1 MGKLLLALAVVFIFA
16 NGMGL
21 ISKAHGQ
28 EPQCGERDQVHE
40 LLAKKFKEVPIA
52 MGVTNTGG
60 LIEVLTSKTG
70 SWTMLLIAPSGKAC
84 LVAAGEGWRTLE
96 WIDPEGPRI

>member
-1 MGKLLLALAVVFIFA
+1 MGRLLLALAVVFIFA

-21 ISKAHGQ
+21 ISKARGQ
-28 EPQCGERDQVHE
+28 EPQCGERHQVHR

-52 MGVTNTGG
+52 AGVTNTGK

-70 SWTMLLIAPSGKAC
+70 SWTMLLITPSGRAC
-84 LVAAGEGWRTLE
+84 LVAAGEGWRTME
-96 WIDPEGPRI
+96 QVSTDPEA